1 MHERDNLIGLDEVN
15 GTQNLSKSVS
25 PHPSDIPGPQCR
37 CLKPEISL
45 ADSIRRL
52 VVLQSLLFSLLGV
65 LVLLLLFW
73 GGGLGITSSFRRS
86 FFFASIIQGICT
98 TLVSPSWS
106 SSAKCYI
113 LVGGGLYTA
122 ISSSR
127 LAAAGVCN
135 RIARGRPAARAAP
148 PSPWPWPSLWS

>member
-65 LVLLLLFW
+65 LVLLRLF
-73 GGGLGITSSFRRS
+73 GGGGAGPHGLFAAVI
-86 FFFASIIQGICT
+86 FFCVNNTGDQ
-98 TLVSPSWS
+98 
-106 SSAKCYI
+106 
-113 LVGGGLYTA
+113 
-122 ISSSR
+122 
-127 LAAAGVCN
+127 
-135 RIARGRPAARAAP
+135 
-148 PSPWPWPSLWS
+148 